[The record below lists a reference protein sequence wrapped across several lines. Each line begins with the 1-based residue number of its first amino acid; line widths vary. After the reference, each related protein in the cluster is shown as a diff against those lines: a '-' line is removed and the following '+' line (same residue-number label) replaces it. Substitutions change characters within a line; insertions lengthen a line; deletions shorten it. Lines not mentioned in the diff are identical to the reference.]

1 MTEVKTVKTR
11 GNTDVIVRLLKEEDI
26 DKFMDLHASL
36 NEEDNKMLFLI
47 NNISQ
52 KPSDK
57 LIRQT
62 NMSRIQDGLVL
73 GCFNK
78 IDGKLLSVAVCDM
91 NLENRGKG
99 KDFDADNMLLDLKNT
114 PMLQERCLITH
125 PKYRGEGMISIL
137 RNQLRNIII
146 DLLNGGAENIKMKST
161 KLSNNVERLSEIK
174 EYLHLCSSAL
184 LNNIASLASSISSG
198 MTITGIDDHNG
209 IEKVIT
215 TKLLMDSGNEPS
227 QEQKQ
232 KDEQM
237 GLLTRLQEAE
247 NNIERRQ
254 ILGLKSKYI
263 I

>member
-1 MTEVKTVKTR
+1 MTEVTTKR
-11 GNTDVIVRLLKEEDI
+11 GRKVIVRLLNSEDLN
-26 DKFMDLHASL
+26 KLTDLHNSL
-36 NEEDNKMLFLI
+36 TKKDKKMLFLI
-47 NNISQ
+47 DDI
-52 KPSDK
+52 SDK
-57 LIRQT
+57 PEDDLIKETDRL
-62 NMSRIQDGLVL
+62 RIQDGLVL
-73 GCFNK
+73 GCFDK
-78 IDGKLLSVAVCDM
+78 ESDELLSVAVCDM

-99 KDFDADNMLLDLKNT
+99 ADFDADNMLPELRDT

-161 KLSNNVERLSEIK
+161 ELSNNVERLSEIK

-198 MTITGIDDHNG
+198 MTITGIDDHDG

-227 QEQKQ
+227 QEQEQ
-232 KDEQM
+232 KDKQM
-237 GLLTRLQEAE
+237 GLLTRLQEAK
-247 NNIERRQ
+247 NNIERQQ